1 MAIYATHI
9 YMELIVEDKAVK
21 WFEEEVGRA
30 EGAGIRFKTMIYG
43 SSPVQDSFALQVEPT
58 EPHSPI
64 VTFTSDNGLLFF
76 IEKDDEWFFK
86 EHDLVVSFNDE
97 LNEPK
102 YIYRKDGVDLN

>member
-1 MAIYATHI
+1 
-9 YMELIVEDKAVK
+9 MELIVEDKAVK

-76 IEKDDEWFFK
+76 IEK
-86 EHDLVVSFNDE
+86 
-97 LNEPK
+97 LNPSARKVRMQIDHKIQPHQPSSVYATESKGVIHKLNMK
-102 YIYRKDGVDLN
+102 YS